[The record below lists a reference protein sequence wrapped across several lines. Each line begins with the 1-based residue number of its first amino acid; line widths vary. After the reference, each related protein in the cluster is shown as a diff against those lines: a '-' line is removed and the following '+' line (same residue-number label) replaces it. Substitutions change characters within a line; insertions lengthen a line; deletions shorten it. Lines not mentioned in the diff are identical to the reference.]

1 MASKKEQVM
10 IPDFALYLDPLTVA
24 SFELFVIEVK
34 KPGNFS
40 NGHLELDLVN
50 LSKEMQLALDK
61 LIEKKVKNPEVVALL
76 VEGVMEKMHQLQ
88 ATIQGTLERLYK
100 AIQGQE
106 SAEDHR
112 SYRREACGSPVA
124 VRKDQINV

>member
-1 MASKKEQVM
+1 M
-10 IPDFALYLDPLTVA
+10 
-24 SFELFVIEVK
+24 
-34 KPGNFS
+34 
-40 NGHLELDLVN
+40 LV
-50 LSKEMQLALDK
+50 
-61 LIEKKVKNPEVVALL
+61 P
-76 VEGVMEKMHQLQ
+76 GVMEKMHQLQ

-124 VRKDQINV
+124 VRKDQIN